1 VDARHKAGHD
11 EGEISDQD
19 MIPADCPDCGEPV
32 AAFAKACPHCGA
44 PNPSRRAGFVI
55 GGSLVLLIAAVAVA
69 VFAVFRGAQLPT
81 EPPPDA
87 TTDDFGWLR
96 EAMQKCD
103 DEAAATPST
112 LHFLVIP
119 LSPGGRDLSQWQR
132 KSLNDVGNAVALASD
147 EALSALR
154 NGDLKISTERYYF
167 RVRDE
172 GTKSIYEWSLSTG
185 VKRFSAPDADAVS
198 NFSVQFLDAQRG
210 GTDKWGAV
218 FGRRKGNCSWVNA
231 ILNPSRSPQ

>member
-1 VDARHKAGHD
+1 
-11 EGEISDQD
+11 

-55 GGSLVLLIAAVAVA
+55 AGSLVLLLAAIAVA
-69 VFAVFRGAQLPT
+69 VFAVLRGVRFPIEA
-81 EPPPDA
+81 PPAA

-119 LSPGGRDLSQWQR
+119 LSPAARDISQWQR
-132 KSLNDVGNAVALASD
+132 KSLNDVGNATALASD
-147 EALSALR
+147 EALSALS
-154 NGDLKISTERYYF
+154 NGDLKISPDRYYF
-167 RVRDE
+167 RVRDDA
-172 GTKSIYEWSLSTG
+172 TKSIYEWSLSSG
-185 VKRFSAPDADAVS
+185 VKRFSAPDADSVS
-198 NFSVQFLDAQRG
+198 NFSLQFLDAEHSG
-210 GTDKWGAV
+210 AEKWGAI

-231 ILNPSRSPQ
+231 ILNPQRSAQ

>member
-1 VDARHKAGHD
+1 
-11 EGEISDQD
+11 
-19 MIPADCPDCGEPV
+19 MIPADCPDCGAPV

-55 GGSLVLLIAAVAVA
+55 AGSLVLLIAAIAVA
-69 VFAVFRGAQLPT
+69 VFAVIRGAWLPT
-81 EPPPDA
+81 EAPPAA

-103 DEAAATPST
+103 DEAAGTPSA

-119 LSPGGRDLSQWQR
+119 LSGAGRDISQWQR
-132 KSLNDVGNAVALASD
+132 KSLNDVGNALALSSD
-147 EALSALR
+147 EALSALG
-154 NGDLKISTERYYF
+154 NNDLKISSERYYF
-167 RVRDE
+167 RVRDDM
-172 GTKSIYEWSLSTG
+172 TKSIYEWSLSSG

-198 NFSVQFLDAQRG
+198 KFSVQFLDAARG
-210 GTDKWGAV
+210 GADNWGAI

-231 ILNPSRSPQ
+231 ILLNQPRSAQ